1 MKKIFTVIFGIL
13 FILFL
18 NLPSAHSILPPTPAD
33 PNAKPLLIKTQGLKV
48 YIPPKD
54 MLGTT
59 MKHAFMDWQRHTDGK
74 FSFEFVDTKSTANM
88 VVIFIQSG
96 MGEICKNGDAL
107 GCTTYVPA
115 KTLYGN
121 KRILGVKI
129 YISIYD
135 MNGKPMTKNQ
145 VYTIMLHEIGHA
157 LGLEHSK
164 DPNSLMYA
172 GTNSEMAEE
181 QEILPEDVK
190 ALYDL
195 YGIK

>member
-1 MKKIFTVIFGIL
+1 
-13 FILFL
+13 
-18 NLPSAHSILPPTPAD
+18 
-33 PNAKPLLIKTQGLKV
+33 
-48 YIPPKD
+48 
-54 MLGTT
+54 
-59 MKHAFMDWQRHTDGK
+59 
-74 FSFEFVDTKSTANM
+74 
-88 VVIFIQSG
+88 

-107 GCTTYVPA
+107 GCTTYVSA

-164 DPNSLMYA
+164 DPNSLMYT
-172 GTNSEMAEE
+172 GTNSEMAED

>member
-18 NLPSAHSILPPTPAD
+18 ISPSAYSILPPTPAD

-107 GCTTYVPA
+107 GCTTYASA

-157 LGLEHSK
+157 LGLNHSEN
-164 DPNSLMYA
+164 PNSLMYA
-172 GTNSEMAEE
+172 GTNSEMAED

>member
-1 MKKIFTVIFGIL
+1 MKKIFTIIFGIL

-18 NLPSAHSILPPTPAD
+18 NSPSAYSILPPTPAD

-54 MLGTT
+54 MLATT
-59 MKHAFMDWQRHTDGK
+59 MKHAFMDWQRHTNGN
-74 FSFEFVDTKSTANM
+74 FSFEFVGT
-88 VVIFIQSG
+88 
-96 MGEICKNGDAL
+96 AL
-107 GCTTYVPA
+107 GCTTFVPA

-121 KRILGVKI
+121 RRILGTKI
-129 YISIYD
+129 YISVYD
-135 MNGKPMTKNQ
+135 MNGKQMKKNE

-157 LGLEHSK
+157 LGLDHSK

-172 GTNSEMAEE
+172 GTNSEMAEG

-190 ALYDL
+190 TLYEL